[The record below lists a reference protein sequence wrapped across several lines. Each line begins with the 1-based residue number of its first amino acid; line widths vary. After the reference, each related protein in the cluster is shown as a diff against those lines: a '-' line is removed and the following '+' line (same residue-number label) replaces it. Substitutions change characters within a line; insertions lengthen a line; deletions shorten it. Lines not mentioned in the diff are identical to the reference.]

1 MRQGTSTAPLSHKHS
16 AHRRHGPQL
25 SFPCTRETIYPH
37 APGAALGNTLTA
49 TNNKNNVNTVV
60 IPTHY
65 TRRTMGPRV
74 REDDERKDRKKKPS
88 EDQRQRTK
96 TLNTAVTSPTV
107 IPVHTGIHLSAR
119 AGCRV

>member
-1 MRQGTSTAPLSHKHS
+1 MPRWEIHLPQQPLKQTNSSNCNTAV
-16 AHRRHGPQL
+16 A
-25 SFPCTRETIYPH
+25 
-37 APGAALGNTLTA
+37 
-49 TNNKNNVNTVV
+49 

-74 REDDERKDRKKKPS
+74 REDDEIKGGKKKPS

-96 TLNTAVTSPTV
+96 NLNTAATPPVV
-107 IPVHTGIHLSAR
+107 IPVHTGIHLSAH